1 MSHLEALIIEYLD
14 WKGYL
19 VRRNT
24 KVGRL
29 KHGGWEM
36 ELDVI
41 AYHPHNG
48 DIVHYE
54 PSIDALSWGKR
65 EGRYKKKIEAAQ
77 KYIFAEVFSWVK
89 ADTAIRHIA
98 VFPTHPQNR
107 HQIAGAEIQSI
118 DELMSEIRSSVCEWG
133 PANRRAI
140 SESYLL
146 AEAPAF
152 KAFTSHG
159 LQISFEID
167 LDPPSHTEGEVKTL
181 AIAGNQVTVPT
192 LNLPSLMA
200 GKLHILLTRKD
211 REKGRDW
218 FDYAWYL
225 RAGILP
231 NVPQLQSAIAQT
243 SDGPEARFWMSYL
256 RERTQTVNWQNVRN
270 DVKPFLEDPAA
281 ADRLNEVSISHLTPY
296 PDFPA
301 LMTEL
306 HELELKHPILT
317 AENPVWADIE
327 SAALEGIEEAIECRS
342 LIADLEKKV

>member
-1 MSHLEALIIEYLD
+1 MNLDYIVDAARAVSLPLRGHAAKETLQRYLMTQLQNDGLLVDVAFIGGTALRFLHQLPRYSEDLD
-14 WKGYL
+14 FIWK
-19 VRRNT
+19 NPT
-24 KVGRL
+24 
-29 KHGGWEM
+29 
-36 ELDVI
+36 
-41 AYHPHNG
+41 N
-48 DIVHYE
+48 
-54 PSIDALSWGKR
+54 
-65 EGRYKKKIEAAQ
+65 EAALDKWSKTLTRALTKLGVVAHVQ
-77 KYIFAEVFSWVK
+77 AKRAEKEDAKVRKRFFV
-89 ADTAIRHIA
+89 
-98 VFPTHPQNR
+98 V
-107 HQIAGAEIQSI
+107 
-118 DELMSEIRSSVCEWG
+118 
-133 PANRRAI
+133 
-140 SESYLL
+140 YLL

-256 RERTQTVNWQNVRN
+256 RERTKTVNWQNVRN